1 MARGSASTVPSR
13 TLTETFSRFALRVA
27 LCAIAAHV
35 LVLPTKPKA
44 ESRMLSGPRTPS
56 VLQRVVDD
64 LRLNLSIDDA
74 VTLSIVVT
82 DVRMVSIAPPSASGG
97 PFRLSI
103 ERAFLDLLSDE
114 ELSAAIAHELGHVW
128 IFTHHPYLQ
137 TERLANTIAMRAVSR
152 ESLERVYQ
160 KVWARDGSKGDLLR
174 FLGPG
179 PVAEP
184 APVLSKR

>member
-1 MARGSASTVPSR
+1 MRRARASKVPSR
-13 TLTETFSRFALRVA
+13 TRTQAFSRFASRVA
-27 LCAIAAHV
+27 LCAVAAHV

-44 ESRMLSGPRTPS
+44 ESRLLSGPRTTS

-64 LRLNLSIDDA
+64 LRVKLSIDDA
-74 VTLSIVVT
+74 VTLSIVEA
-82 DVRMVSIAPPSASGG
+82 DARMVSIAPPPASGE

-103 ERAFLDLLSDE
+103 EGAFLEVLSDD

-160 KVWARDGSKGDLLR
+160 KVWARDGSKGDLTR
-174 FLGPG
+174 FL
-179 PVAEP
+179 AP
-184 APVLSKR
+184 APPAETTALSKR